1 MIRNLRKEKGIT
13 MISVTISVIILL
25 IITGIL
31 VYNARDAVYI
41 KNYNSLK
48 NDIELLRDKV
58 AEFYNKYGNIPAKT
72 RCSKISTG
80 IESIFNDTELKNEG
94 DLYVLDLQ
102 VLDGITLNYGKD
114 YEIVKDMEKVEDYYP
129 NLYIIHKTTHNIFLL
144 GGVETKEGNT
154 TKIYYTDY
162 ATPDQTK
169 VDFRYVDGIKIPDGY
184 HYIGRNDEGNIAIGT
199 SLEEDFSNDSET
211 QYVWQ
216 KTNEISQ
223 DVVLGEGQSLE
234 EYTKSVQKYQGF
246 YINKKTKKIVYLNAN

>member
-1 MIRNLRKEKGIT
+1 M
-13 MISVTISVIILL
+13 
-25 IITGIL
+25 
-31 VYNARDAVYI
+31 YPY
-41 KNYNSLK
+41 NYNMNQINRNMYQNNYRMRPQTPTT
-48 NDIELLRDKV
+48 NDDRFIGGGFVAPLLLGGI
-58 AEFYNKYGNIPAKT
+58 AGYAIGNNRP
-72 RCSKISTG
+72 
-80 IESIFNDTELKNEG
+80 
-94 DLYVLDLQ
+94 
-102 VLDGITLNYGKD
+102 NY
-114 YEIVKDMEKVEDYYP
+114 YYPPQPYYYP

-199 SLEEDFSNDSET
+199 SLEEDFSNESET